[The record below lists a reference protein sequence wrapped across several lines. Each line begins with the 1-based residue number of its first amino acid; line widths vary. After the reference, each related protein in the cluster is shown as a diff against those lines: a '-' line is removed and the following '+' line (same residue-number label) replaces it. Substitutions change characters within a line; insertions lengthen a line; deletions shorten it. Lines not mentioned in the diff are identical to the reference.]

1 MVEIDNIELQE
12 DMEIV
17 EKEII
22 IDDCKLRASAK
33 KGEEVT
39 DEQWLSVGKLNRDM
53 VEEFLRNNPQ
63 LAENTFTQYK
73 SGLRIF
79 FYWNLTENGDKP
91 FYKISKRDF
100 LRYQSGLMDRG
111 FSSSALKFKKSCVSS
126 FNNYIENVV
135 ADDMEECKT
144 FRNFCRG
151 LPPLPKNKVFEKK
164 PLNKEEYDK
173 LVKYLTDKQSWQK
186 LAYLQFSYS
195 TACRKNEARQLLKEV
210 VNYEPV
216 VKEKDG
222 NKIIYYFSNKIKCKG
237 SKRNENKIK
246 PLPFDDIA
254 MQSMKHWLEI
264 RGEDACSYM
273 FVTKVN
279 GEYRQASQS
288 AFNTWTDEFSK
299 VIGRRIH
306 PHLIRSSRATI
317 MVEHEG
323 KDIKIAQKL
332 LNHESS
338 ETTNLYVIRDESND
352 LDDMFM

>member
-1 MVEIDNIELQE
+1 MILLDKNEDSDFQDEVIPTVIDN
-12 DMEIV
+12 
-17 EKEII
+17 
-22 IDDCKLRASAK
+22 CKLRESAQ

-39 DEQWLSVGKLNRDM
+39 DEQWMSVSKENRDM
-53 VEEFLRNNPQ
+53 VSEFLKNNPQ
-63 LAENTFTQYK
+63 LSEKTSIQYK
-73 SGLRIF
+73 SGLQIF
-79 FYWNLTENGDKP
+79 FYWNHKENNDKP

-100 LRYQSGLMDRG
+100 LRYQSSLMDRN
-111 FSSSALKFKKSCVSS
+111 FSSSALKFKKSCISS

-173 LVKYLTDKQSWQK
+173 LVQYLINKESWQK

-210 VNYEPV
+210 VSYEPIIR
-216 VKEKDG
+216 EKDG
-222 NKIIYYFSNKIKCKG
+222 IIITYYFSNKIRCKG

-246 PLPFDDIA
+246 PLPFDDTA
-254 MQSMKHWLEI
+254 MQSIKRWLEI
-264 RGEDACSYM
+264 RGDDDCPYV
-273 FVTKVN
+273 FVTKVG
-279 GEYRQASQS
+279 GEYRQASES
-288 AFNTWTDEFSK
+288 AFNTWTDEFSE

-317 MVEHEG
+317 MVESEG

-332 LNHESS
+332 LGHESS
-338 ETTNLYVIRDESND
+338 ETTNLYVVRDESND
-352 LDDMFM
+352 VDDMFN